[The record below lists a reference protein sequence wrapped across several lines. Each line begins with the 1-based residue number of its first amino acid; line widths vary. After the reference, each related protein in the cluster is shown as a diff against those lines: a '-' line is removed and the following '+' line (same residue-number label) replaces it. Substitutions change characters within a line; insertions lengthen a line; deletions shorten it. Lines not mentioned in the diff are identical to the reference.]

1 MAGMTPQE
9 AAEAAAQAAQAAQIA
24 AEKAQA
30 LADHA
35 RLIAG
40 DGGAGLEAVFLQ
52 VMAFALVALL
62 AAGVGAVLASHRGV
76 RQIAPLMLAAAGLA
90 CLITAVAGLF
100 WPAGAGVADTWTA
113 SKLKLAGM
121 AIAALCGAYAGKAG
135 ALLLARDDGFSPRIR
150 QLQMNAT
157 VLWAAAV
164 LTAVLATMLL
174 AFDQPVALMV
184 LCALAGAAAAV
195 VQVLPTDDAGLDP
208 VLPMTLAAAG
218 FAVAGTGLML
228 GNVAFTGAGLLTG
241 VAGAGLAVMGGSGLG
256 SNLGK

>member
-9 AAEAAAQAAQAAQIA
+9 AAEAAAEAAQAAQIA
-24 AEKAQA
+24 VEKAQA

-35 RLIAG
+35 RLMAG
-40 DGGAGLEAVFLQ
+40 DGGAGLEAMFLQ

-62 AAGVGAVLASHRGV
+62 AAGVGAIVASHRGA
-76 RQIAPLMLAAAGLA
+76 RQVAPLMLAGAGVA
-90 CLITAVAGLF
+90 CLAVAVAGLL
-100 WPAGAGVADTWTA
+100 WPAGLGMADSWMA
-113 SKLKLAGM
+113 WKLKLAGM
-121 AIAALCGAYAGKAG
+121 ALAAFFGAYAGKAG

-157 VLWAAAV
+157 ILGAAAV
-164 LTAVLATMLL
+164 LTALLATMLL

-195 VQVLPTDDAGLDP
+195 VQVLPADDAGLDP

-218 FAVAGTGLML
+218 LAVAGTGLML
-228 GNVAFTGAGLLTG
+228 GNVAFTAAGLIAG
-241 VAGAGLAVMGGSGLG
+241 VAGAGLAIMGGSGLG